1 MSQAAGA
8 QGVQRADLAVIALV
22 AGLLV
27 LGAGGQSIWEARDP
41 RIQVW
46 AAWHEVPGV
55 ARDPWGNPFQDSEAG
70 IRSAGPNGVFE
81 EPPQPSDDVLVP
93 RVPPEELGAYRLLGW
108 LPWVAAIVLAFG
120 WESLRWL
127 RRPSAGLQAELPITL
142 TAGGVVG
149 VSVWGLLA
157 LVAHR
162 ERALRELLERIG
174 EGLFVPPSVALGGS
188 AGVCATFVVLAIR
201 LRGAPPLETSGED
214 S

>member
-1 MSQAAGA
+1 MTDQAPEDERRQFPRIPPLTEVWVRHDSGHRTH
-8 QGVQRADLAVIALV
+8 VKTRDLSRG
-22 AGLLV
+22 GLCLESPDNAFDV
-27 LGAGGQSIWEARDP
+27 GDKLNVEIRLPGDKKPVEAPARD
-41 RIQVW
+41 RE
-46 AAWHEVPGV
+46 ATLEREVLLCVEERRV
-55 ARDPWGNPFQDSEAG
+55 AIG
-70 IRSAGPNGVFE
+70 E
-81 EPPQPSDDVLVP
+81 ERRHV
-93 RVPPEELGAYRLLGW
+93 
-108 LPWVAAIVLAFG
+108 AFG
-120 WESLRWL
+120 LRWL

-162 ERALRELLERIG
+162 ERVLRELLERIG